1 MNRDKYF
8 FRIDREVVHLIY
20 LLEDDES
27 IRKLVLYALG
37 TQGFQAEGFDSSEK
51 FWKAMQQ
58 HVPELVLL
66 DIMLPGE
73 DGLSVLRRIRESGSR
88 LPVIMLTARTT
99 EYDRV
104 EGLDAGADDYISKPF
119 GIMELMA
126 RIRAVLRRSGR
137 TPSVTEFR
145 YRGLL
150 IFWEK
155 HEVYVEGRP
164 VSLTNKEFE
173 LLRLLVEN
181 RGIVLTREV
190 LLEKVWGLGTEREN
204 RTLDVHVRT
213 LRAKLGT
220 EGSCIRTVRGVGY
233 KFTGDSI

>member
-1 MNRDKYF
+1 M
-8 FRIDREVVHLIY
+8 IY

-27 IRKLVLYALG
+27 IRKLVLYALE
-37 TQGFQAEGFDSSEK
+37 TQGFEASGFDSSEK
-51 FWKAMQQ
+51 FWEAMKRQ
-58 HVPELVLL
+58 VPELVLL

-73 DGLSVLRRIRESGSR
+73 DGLSVLRRIRSGGSR
-88 LPVIMLTARTT
+88 LPVIMLTARST

-119 GIMELMA
+119 GIMELVA
-126 RIRAVLRRSGR
+126 RIRAVLRRSEY
-137 TPSVTEFR
+137 TPSFTEFQ
-145 YRGLL
+145 YRELL

-155 HEVYVEGRP
+155 HEVYLEGSP

-181 RGIVLTREV
+181 RGIVLTREK
-190 LLEKVWGLGTEREN
+190 LLEKIWGLGTEREN
-204 RTLDVHVRT
+204 RTLDVHIRT
-213 LRAKLGT
+213 LRAKLGSA
-220 EGSCIRTVRGVGY
+220 GPYIQTVRGVGY

>member
-1 MNRDKYF
+1 M
-8 FRIDREVVHLIY
+8 IY

-27 IRKLVLYALG
+27 IRKLVLYALE
-37 TQGFQAEGFDSSEK
+37 TQGFQAEGFDASDK
-51 FWKAMQQ
+51 FWEAMRQQ
-58 HVPELVLL
+58 APELVLL

-73 DGLSVLRRIRESGSR
+73 DGLSVLRRLRGGGNR
-88 LPVIMLTARTT
+88 VPVIMLTARTT

-104 EGLDAGADDYISKPF
+104 EGLDAGADDYVSKPF

-126 RIRAVLRRSGR
+126 RIRAVLRRSGQV
-137 TPSVTEFR
+137 PSITEFQ
-145 YRGLL
+145 YRELL

-155 HEVYVEGRP
+155 HEVYVEGGA

-181 RGIVLTREV
+181 RGIVLTREI
-190 LLEKVWGLGTEREN
+190 LLENIWGLGTEREN
-204 RTLDVHVRT
+204 RTLDVHIRT
-213 LRAKLGT
+213 LRSKLGT
-220 EGSCIRTVRGVGY
+220 AGSYIQNVRGVGY

>member
-1 MNRDKYF
+1 MSRHELQ
-8 FRIDREVVHLIY
+8 RVVHLIY

-27 IRKLVLYALG
+27 IRKLVLYALE
-37 TQGFQAEGFDSSEK
+37 TQGFQAEGFDVSDK
-51 FWKAMQQ
+51 FWEAMQQ
-58 HVPELVLL
+58 QAPELVLL

-73 DGLSVLRRIRESGSR
+73 DGLSVLRRIRGSGSR
-88 LPVIMLTARTT
+88 VPVIMLTARTT

-104 EGLDAGADDYISKPF
+104 EGLDAGADDYVSKPF

-126 RIRAVLRRSGR
+126 RIRAVLRRSGQ
-137 TPSVTEFR
+137 TPSITEFQ
-145 YRGLL
+145 YRELL

-155 HEVYVEGRP
+155 HEVYVEGDE

-181 RGIVLTREV
+181 RGIVLTREI
-190 LLEKVWGLGTEREN
+190 LLENIWGLGTEREN
-204 RTLDVHVRT
+204 RTLDVHIRT
-213 LRAKLGT
+213 LRSKLGPA
-220 EGSCIRTVRGVGY
+220 GSYIQTVRGVGY